1 MKRNFTNITATFI
14 ILFSSILVG
23 QSNQGFDASLGGSLV
38 SRHIWRGLQIGATQ
52 NSPAVPHIQPIAVV
66 GYSFGAP
73 GKLELGFLGT
83 YGISNEYSESD
94 FFLRYAVDTKAGS
107 FALRVFDYHY
117 PFKGLS
123 FTDFDNDGNGAH
135 TIELSLQYSGP
146 ENFPIGVFVSNNVYN
161 VMPDDNTLY
170 FELNYPVLV
179 EDVALNLF
187 AGVAQGQSVWHVV
200 TTDKFEVT
208 NIGFS
213 ATKGLQISETFVL
226 PVSAIWT
233 YNPHLKKSY
242 IQFKISI

>member
-1 MKRNFTNITATFI
+1 MKINFTKISVALL
-14 ILFSSILVG
+14 ILISSILFG
-23 QSNQGFDASLGGSLV
+23 QPKGGFDASLGGGLV
-38 SRHIWRGLQIGATQ
+38 SRHIWRGLEIGATQ

-73 GKLELGFLGT
+73 GKVELGFLGT

-94 FFLRYAVDTKAGS
+94 FFLRYAVDTKSGT
-107 FALRVFDYHY
+107 FAFRVFDYHY
-117 PFKGLS
+117 PFKGLA

-135 TIELSLQYSGP
+135 TLELSLQYSGP
-146 ENFPIGVFVSNNVYN
+146 VNFPIGVFVSNNFYN
-161 VMPDDNTLY
+161 VIPDDKTLY
-170 FELNYPVLV
+170 IELNYPVLI
-179 EDVALNLF
+179 EDIALNF
-187 AGVAQGQSVWHVV
+187 FTGVAQGQSMWHVV

-213 ATKGLQISETFVL
+213 AAKSLQVSETFVL
-226 PVSAIWT
+226 HVSAIWT

>member
-1 MKRNFTNITATFI
+1 MNRKITVI
-14 ILFSSILVG
+14 ILSILTILPVIAQG
-23 QSNQGFDASLGGSLV
+23 QPDKGFEASLGGSLV
-38 SRHIWRGLQIGATQ
+38 SRHIWRGLQIGATK
-52 NSPAVPHIQPIAVV
+52 NSPAVPHIQPIAVL
-66 GYSFGAP
+66 GYSFGVP
-73 GKLELGFLGT
+73 GKVELGFLGT

-107 FALRVFDYHY
+107 FAFRVFDYHY

-123 FTDFDNDGNGAH
+123 FTDFDNDGKGAH
-135 TIELSLQYSGP
+135 TIELSLYYAAP
-146 ENFPIGVFVSNNVYN
+146 EAFPIGVFVSNNVYN

-170 FELNYPVLV
+170 IELNYPVV
-179 EDVALNLF
+179 IEDVALNF
-187 AGVAQGQSVWHVV
+187 FTGVAQGSSMWHVV
-200 TTDKFEVT
+200 TTDKFEIT